1 MDQEHEIEERLARIE
16 ALRHDVRRLN
26 RESKQLRADK
36 KDAQEQIEVLLDE
49 IKDVR
54 EGGSVQLTIAK

>member
-1 MDQEHEIEERLARIE
+1 MNQEREIEDRLSRIE

-26 RESKQLRADK
+26 REAKQLRADK

-54 EGGSVQLTIAK
+54 DGGAVQLTIAK